1 MNTIDTSKVTN
12 CKYSL
17 KSLTAEMP
25 WCKTL
30 EIKRKHYT
38 ETRRPKTQRPI
49 ADCRFSVAIN
59 CRVLS
64 LAGELLVQVQ
74 GAMDGWLVRGSVCSS
89 ALDMQCNS
97 ALVKF
102 ISSSSF
108 PRATPRKTRTQT
120 TDGRT
125 DGWMNLKRANSRGT
139 AALRRLTPSRC
150 RVARWED
157 MVLALRDVGRLGIAE
172 KLDKAMRDLERR
184 VSWRRHVTSMISRH
198 RWGRWGQTNDVESSR
213 DSGGWLYSGSGEP
226 IDQSQWCLNGRV
238 DSAGRVIL
246 IAQCRGESTIVFNC
260 LVTTSVP

>member
-125 DGWMNLKRANSRGT
+125 DGRMNELEACKQSRHCCAPSPDSIALSCRPMRRYGACAAGRGT
-139 AALRRLTPSRC
+139 TWYSR
-150 RVARWED
+150 E
-157 MVLALRDVGRLGIAE
+157 VG
-172 KLDKAMRDLERR
+172 
-184 VSWRRHVTSMISRH
+184 
-198 RWGRWGQTNDVESSR
+198 
-213 DSGGWLYSGSGEP
+213 
-226 IDQSQWCLNGRV
+226 
-238 DSAGRVIL
+238 
-246 IAQCRGESTIVFNC
+246 
-260 LVTTSVP
+260 